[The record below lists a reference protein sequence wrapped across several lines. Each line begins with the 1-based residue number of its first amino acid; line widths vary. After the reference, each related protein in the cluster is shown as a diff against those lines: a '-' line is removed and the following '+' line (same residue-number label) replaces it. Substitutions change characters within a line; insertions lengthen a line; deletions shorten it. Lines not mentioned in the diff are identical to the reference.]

1 MTYERYLF
9 ANSVQESDCVDTKEF
24 DRLVAEKL
32 NNMPITPD
40 LAEKVSLLPITTQE
54 ARGIRAQ
61 ISTLQQNVARAH
73 DIANQAQVTASAASD
88 TAEIA
93 KTAAEA
99 TREFS
104 SRILKLEF
112 TLNRIVDALN
122 LAGIKVDLDAK

>member
-73 DIANQAQVTASAASD
+73 DTANQAQVTASAASD

-112 TLNRIVDALN
+112 TLTRIVEALN